1 MTLKWIRVIVCCF
14 VCASLCTSCAQQP
27 DALPGA
33 EQERQA
39 GQNAA
44 HNRTDSTD
52 NAVVKEEE
60 RLDGTEMQRTE
71 PIDLDEDFLASLH
84 ESHRHQG
91 VRIFSQN
98 GVRVVVD
105 GVALNLQPAPFVEG
119 GTTYLPLRALS
130 THFGAGVWWN
140 ATSKTVGVN
149 HGEKSIS
156 FILGAT
162 TANVNGTRVNVAA
175 SIMRNGSVFVPI
187 RFIAETFGYR
197 VGWDDAIRTISIT
210 TAPRT
215 YTVVAGDTLWSIA
228 KRFGSTV
235 DAWKSVNRLTSDVV
249 RVNQVLVIPDVA
261 AAGKTGNGGGGT
273 GNGSGSAGTASG
285 TASDNG
291 QSQVSVRYVTHKVQ
305 SGDTAWNLSVKYG
318 VPMLEL
324 LKVNQWS
331 INDPFSIGQELK
343 IPVYTVPVKTATSA
357 RHGELLDWWTEARYV
372 MPIGKEATIID
383 FATGRSFRV
392 RHTMGGNH
400 ADAEPVTAQ
409 DAQVMKEIWG
419 GAYSWTPR
427 AIIVS
432 VDGRKLAAAM
442 HSFPHGDESIRA
454 ANNYVGHFCIHFL
467 NSTRHKDGLVQDSMQ
482 RQIKIAAGV

>member
-1 MTLKWIRVIVCCF
+1 MKLRWNRVIVWWF
-14 VCASLCTSCAQQP
+14 VCAWLCTACAQQP
-27 DALPGA
+27 GALPRA

-39 GQNAA
+39 GPNAVRHGTDSADNAA
-44 HNRTDSTD
+44 VIEGDRP
-52 NAVVKEEE
+52 
-60 RLDGTEMQRTE
+60 GGMEMQGTE
-71 PIDLDEDFLASLH
+71 PIDLDEDFLASVY
-84 ESHRHQG
+84 EAHRNQG
-91 VRIFSQN
+91 VRIFTQN
-98 GVRVVVD
+98 GVRVAVD
-105 GVALNLQPAPFVEG
+105 GVVLNLQPAPFVEG

-175 SIMRNGSVFVPI
+175 SVMRNGSVFVPI

-197 VGWDDAIRTISIT
+197 VAWDDASRTISIA

-215 YTVVAGDTLWSIA
+215 YTVAAGDTLWSIA

-235 DAWKSVNRLTSDVV
+235 DAWKSVNRLSSDVV
-249 RVNQVLVIPDVA
+249 HVNQVLVIPNGA
-261 AAGKTGNGGGGT
+261 AAGSTGNGGDGT
-273 GNGSGSAGTASG
+273 ETGSGAGIAS
-285 TASDNG
+285 SDG

-331 INDPFSIGQELK
+331 INDPFTIGQELK
-343 IPVYTVPVKTATSA
+343 IPVYTVPVKTAASA

-372 MPIGKEATIID
+372 VPIGKEVTITD

-409 DAQVMKEIWG
+409 DAQIMKEIWG

-427 AIIVS
+427 AILVS

-454 ANNYVGHFCIHFL
+454 GNSYVGHFCIHFL